1 MAELSEEQLRVRGYI
16 QAQAAK
22 LPLAAIIEKVRA
34 DSAVL
39 AEAAVAAESIDH
51 TKRPDADNWSVND
64 VLSHLAE
71 TCARLNGQILAAWE
85 RGETG
90 DPLEDALRATEVVR
104 RPLEWWETIRSERE
118 TLFTQLAEATGD
130 EHLDVRWNHPFFGD
144 LNWREWVLF
153 FRLHDGDHGRQVA
166 GIVAAL
172 Q

>member
-1 MAELSEEQLRVRGYI
+1 MALNEEQQRIRGYI
-16 QAQAAK
+16 QSQAAK
-22 LPLAAIIEKVRA
+22 LALSAIIDKVRF

-39 AEAAVAAESIDH
+39 ADAATAAEAVDYV
-51 TKRPDADNWSVND
+51 KRPDAESWSVNE

-71 TCARLNGQILAAWE
+71 TCARLNAQIVAAWQ

-90 DPLEDALRATEVVR
+90 IPLEDALRATDAVR
-104 RPLEWWETIRSERE
+104 RPLEWWEAIRSERE
-118 TLFTQLAEATGD
+118 ALFTQLATATGE
-130 EHLDVRWNHPFFGD
+130 EHLDVRWNHPFFGE

-153 FRLHDGDHGRQVA
+153 LRLHDGDHGRQLA